1 MNIASTKSAFFL
13 MSLFGLSVLVAFAQK
28 TPDLVD
34 VRQYGARAVNAWWQ
48 YGPTVTG
55 RAGTNPGFDAYLGR
69 PLIASAAA

>member
-34 VRQYGARAVNAWWQ
+34 VRQYGARAVNAW
-48 YGPTVTG
+48 
-55 RAGTNPGFDAYLGR
+55 
-69 PLIASAAA
+69 